1 MNLYSPVAET
11 CPARRSPGSVTSV
24 PSAGRPRDLGGFQ
37 GPLATVLEL
46 QEEFGRLD
54 ASVA

>member
-1 MNLYSPVAET
+1 VLIQRLAVPGVLLAVG
-11 CPARRSPGSVTSV
+11 PAPHREHPG
-24 PSAGRPRDLGGFQ
+24 
-37 GPLATVLEL
+37 LATVLEL